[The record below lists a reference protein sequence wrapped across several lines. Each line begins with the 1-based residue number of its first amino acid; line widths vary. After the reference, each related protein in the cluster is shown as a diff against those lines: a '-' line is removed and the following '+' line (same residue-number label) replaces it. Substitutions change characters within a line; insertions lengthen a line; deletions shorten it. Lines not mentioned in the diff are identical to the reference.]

1 MTSPWLVTGSSGFLG
16 SNTGIWLADKVST
29 VGISRNVT
37 GPSFFGIQKAIDL
50 REHAATAEYIRQIRP
65 SVIFHAGAISGHVTC
80 AQDPEQAFAVNVTA
94 TQAISDV
101 AVEVGARLI
110 YISSDAVFPG
120 DTGNY
125 REVDEAAPF
134 SYYGETKLAG
144 EEVVRSTVFNSL
156 IVRTNFFGWSIPGNK
171 SVLEFFVNSLRT
183 GSHVHGY
190 PDSVVT
196 SIYVRSL
203 IETIWK
209 LNELGTTGIVHVA
222 SSDALSKHDFGV
234 AVATEFGLDPDL
246 IAPQPSVAPDSTTS
260 RSRNISLDTTLLTS
274 ILGKRPQSQAG
285 GIQQAHLDENSIRTE
300 MQSVG
305 GNS

>member
-1 MTSPWLVTGSSGFLG
+1 M
-16 SNTGIWLADKVST
+16 
-29 VGISRNVT
+29 
-37 GPSFFGIQKAIDL
+37 
-50 REHAATAEYIRQIRP
+50 
-65 SVIFHAGAISGHVTC
+65 
-80 AQDPEQAFAVNVTA
+80 
-94 TQAISDV
+94 
-101 AVEVGARLI
+101 
-110 YISSDAVFPG
+110 
-120 DTGNY
+120 
-125 REVDEAAPF
+125 
-134 SYYGETKLAG
+134 
-144 EEVVRSTVFNSL
+144 
-156 IVRTNFFGWSIPGNK
+156 RTNFFGWSIPGNK

-183 GSHVHGY
+183 GSQVHGY

-274 ILGKRPQSQAG
+274 ILGKRPQSQAR
-285 GIQQAHLDENSIRTE
+285 GIQQAHLDEDPIRFE